1 LQAPFKVQCSK
12 FNVFSRLYD
21 NNFVKNDN
29 LDFLQL
35 SHLKKISDQDR
46 RRMHIKIQELNY
58 FPNVTNCKKLTN
70 FEPAYRMRVGNYRIL
85 FDVIRDEI
93 QIGRI
98 LHRKDSYIKS

>member
-1 LQAPFKVQCSK
+1 MKIKLRKSAIK
-12 FNVFSRLYD
+12 D
-21 NNFVKNDN
+21 
-29 LDFLQL
+29 
-35 SHLKKISDQDR
+35 LKKISTQDKQR
-46 RRMHIKIQELNY
+46 IYIKIQELNY